1 MQKTR
6 RKGWQTLALIGL
18 ALILGSG
25 LLFQGVG
32 TILSWLTLNEH
43 VDGNG
48 GRVSG
53 GVCTTEKARG
63 PVFGQ
68 ALVVHEGDV
77 VCGDFTLFGSTLDV
91 KGQVQGNILAF
102 GSNIH
107 IAGTVSGNI
116 NLYGGSATLQKDSHM
131 HGNINLFGGS
141 QRIEAGAHLDGRV
154 DNRSEHVSLWLPGL
168 DTGFAFPF
176 VQIVIWVVLGLA
188 LISLLP
194 EHVMFVRTT
203 VTSKTRRSLVLGL
216 LSLVLAPTVLI
227 VLIALIILIPLA
239 IILAIGLIAAWA
251 LGTIAIGWLVGE
263 YIMRVIA
270 PRHNT
275 RLAQVS
281 VGLTALML
289 VGSLPYVGW
298 VVSVGAGV
306 LGLGAVF
313 LSRFGTR
320 LYSQPRH
327 PLKF

>member
-6 RKGWQTLALIGL
+6 RKRWQTLALIGL
-18 ALILGSG
+18 AFVLGAG

-32 TILSWLTLNEH
+32 TVMGWLMLNGQA
-43 VDGNG
+43 DGNG
-48 GRVSG
+48 HHAAD
-53 GVCTTEKARG
+53 GVCTAESQNRPA
-63 PVFGQ
+63 FGQ
-68 ALVVHEGDV
+68 SFVVEKGDV
-77 VCGDFTLFGSTLDV
+77 VCGDITLFGSTLDV
-91 KGQVQGNILAF
+91 KGQVWGDILAF

-116 NLYGGSATLQKDSHM
+116 NLYGGSATLQNHSRI
-131 HGNINLFGGS
+131 HGNINLFGGN
-141 QRIEAGAHLDGRV
+141 QRVEAGAHLDGKI
-154 DNRSEHVSLWLPGL
+154 DNRSQHVSLWLPGIN
-168 DTGFAFPF
+168 TGFAFPF
-176 VQIVIWVVLGLA
+176 IQIVVWVVLGLA

-203 VTSKTRRSLVLGL
+203 VTSKTRRSLLLGL
-216 LSLVLAPTVLI
+216 LSLVLAPTILI

-270 PRHNT
+270 PQHNT

-281 VGLTALML
+281 VGLTVLML

-298 VVSVGAGV
+298 IVSVGAGV

-313 LSRFGTR
+313 LSRYGTR